1 MSPFDYLKA
10 INETKEDVML
20 TPQDERKY
28 SSFIVNRGL
37 SFFMD
42 TIFQVNEMNRNHH
55 LDSRLQFDY
64 LLNNIRKKRRY
75 SKWLK
80 PEKLQNVELVKE
92 YYGFSYEKAKDALRI
107 LCWHKMLPHEDNWK
121 TEKLVHEN
129 QFKYVL
135 NKCGINCK
143 FDYMP
148 TWQA

>member
-10 INETKEDVML
+10 INETKENVML

-28 SSFIVNRGL
+28 LAFIVNRGL

-64 LLNNIRKKRRY
+64 FLSTIRKKKRY

-80 PEKLQNVELVKE
+80 PETLQDLEVIKE
-92 YYGFSYEKAKDALRI
+92 YYGFSNEKAKNTLKI
-107 LCWHKMLPHEDNWK
+107 LSSDQLSYIKDKLK
-121 TEKLVHEN
+121 QGGVEK
-129 QFKYVL
+129 
-135 NKCGINCK
+135 
-143 FDYMP
+143 
-148 TWQA
+148 

>member
-20 TPQDERKY
+20 TSQDEKKY

-42 TIFQVNEMNRNHH
+42 TIFQSNEVNRNHH

-64 LLNNIRKKRRY
+64 LLNSIRQKKRY

-80 PEKLQNVELVKE
+80 PEKLNDLEVVKE
-92 YYGFSYEKAKDALRI
+92 Y
-107 LCWHKMLPHEDNWK
+107 
-121 TEKLVHEN
+121 
-129 QFKYVL
+129 
-135 NKCGINCK
+135 
-143 FDYMP
+143 
-148 TWQA
+148 